1 MISNQQQF
9 ASTYQALFES
19 QFAAFRELGNKG
31 MKGLE
36 KIAALNSSVI
46 KEYTDESNAA
56 MQQLMS
62 AKDPQIFF
70 ALAMEK
76 SKNDAEKTAT
86 YGRRLTE
93 IVSGITAELT
103 KATEAQIGE
112 SKNKVIALVDDI
124 AKNAPGGSEQTV
136 AIMKSA
142 IDTTVAGYEQ
152 LTKASKQTAELVEAQ
167 VANATEQF
175 SHLAE
180 KAANKANQSALRK

>member
-31 MKGLE
+31 IKGIE

-62 AKDPQIFF
+62 ARDPQAFF
-70 ALAMEK
+70 ALAVEK
-76 SKNDAEKTAT
+76 SKIETEKTAT
-86 YGRRLTE
+86 YGRRLAE
-93 IVSGITAELT
+93 IVSGITADLVQ
-103 KATEAQIGE
+103 ATEAQIGE
-112 SKNKVIALVDDI
+112 SKSKVIALVDDI

-152 LTKASKQTAELVEAQ
+152 LTKASKQTAELVETQ
-167 VANATEQF
+167 VVNATEQF

-180 KAANKANQSALRK
+180 RAVHKATQSTSRK